1 MIPLRLAELE
11 QLLDCPASG
20 RDVEIRSIVS
30 DSRKA
35 GAGALFAAL
44 PGERVDGHDFAAS
57 AVQAG
62 AAALL
67 VSRRLDVEA
76 PQLVVD
82 DVLVALGH
90 IARLVRE
97 RLDPVVVGITGSNGK
112 TTVKEMLAGILRLDG
127 RVLATE
133 GNYNNELGL
142 PLTLFRL
149 QPKHRYAVLEMGASK
164 LHDIAYLAGIARPDV
179 GLVNNIAPAHL
190 EGFGSIEGVAR
201 TKGEMYTVLP
211 ADGCAVMNAD
221 EPWGDLWRG
230 MNTAGRILTFGVA
243 ADADVRVDAT
253 TAGCR
258 LTTRAGAFDIAL
270 PLPGR
275 HNHLNAAA
283 ATAVALAL
291 DIDMDII
298 RRGLEKVVPVPGRL
312 NLLHTTA
319 GWTVIDDSYNA
330 NPASLYSALQVLA
343 SLPGERWLVLGDMK
357 ELGAGSRK
365 MHREVGENAAVM
377 GVRRLFAIGEMAAD
391 AVDAFGPGG
400 RHFANKQELA
410 AALRREIHSGIN
422 CLVKGS
428 RSMGMEDVVEALVR
442 ESDLREA
449 G

>member
-11 QLLDCPASG
+11 RLLDCPASG
-20 RDVEIRSIVS
+20 HDPEIRSIVS
-30 DSRKA
+30 DSRKV
-35 GAGALFAAL
+35 GDGALFAAL
-44 PGERVDGHDFAAS
+44 PGERVDGHDFAPGAIE
-57 AVQAG
+57 AG

-67 VSRRLDVEA
+67 VSRRLDVDA

-82 DVLVALGH
+82 DVLVALGR
-90 IARLVRE
+90 IARRVRQMI
-97 RLDPVVVGITGSNGK
+97 DPVIVGITGSNGK
-112 TTVKEMLAGILRLDG
+112 TTVKEMLASILRLDG

-164 LHDIAYLAGIARPDV
+164 TGDIAYLADIARPDV

-201 TKGEMYTVLP
+201 TKGEMYAALP
-211 ADGCAVMNAD
+211 ESGCAVMNAD
-221 EPWGDLWRG
+221 EPWLDLWREL
-230 MNTAGRILTFGVA
+230 NRAGTVLTFGAA
-243 ADADVRVDAT
+243 ADADVRVEETA
-253 TAGCR
+253 AGCR
-258 LTTRAGAFDIAL
+258 LVTTAGAFDVAL

-275 HNHLNAAA
+275 HNHMNAAA
-283 ATAVALAL
+283 ATAAALAL

-298 RRGLEKVVPVPGRL
+298 RRGLERVVPVPGRL

-343 SLPGERWLVLGDMK
+343 SLPGEPWLVLGDMK

-400 RHFANKQELA
+400 SHFANKQELA
-410 AALRREIHSGIN
+410 AALRREIHAGVN

-428 RSMGMEDVVEALVR
+428 RSMGMEDVVEALVT
-442 ESDLREA
+442 ESELREA

>member
-67 VSRRLDVEA
+67 VSRRLDIDA